1 VVTEEIM
8 SEHTEP
14 MDPKFREWADRMAAR
29 NGDPEYQRHATKL
42 ADEIRD
48 FQAFTAGRDLRARLL
63 RSGVPEE
70 HWGAFTAPGECPAL
84 AAVRAFLDAPAEARM
99 LVLAGTAGQGKS
111 FALAWAVYV
120 RGGQF
125 VNLHELATASSF
137 DDVFWDRLEAA
148 PVLAVDELGGEKMHD
163 AFESRLY
170 GLLNARYQRNRK
182 TVIATN
188 LDAGAFR
195 ARYLANGLERLADRL
210 RTSAQWVNL
219 SGPSMRRPWAEGRP

>member
-1 VVTEEIM
+1 M
-8 SEHTEP
+8 DEHSEP

-29 NGDPEYQRHATKL
+29 NGDPEYQRHATRL
-42 ADEIRD
+42 AAEIRD
-48 FQAFTAGRDLRARLL
+48 FQAFTADRTLRSRLL

-70 HWGAFTAPGECPAL
+70 HWGAFEAPTVCPAL
-84 AAVRAFLDAPAEARM
+84 AAVQAFLAASAEARM

-111 FALAWAVYV
+111 FALAWAVYGQ
-120 RGGQF
+120 GGQF

-137 DDVFWDRLEAA
+137 DEVFWDRLESA
-148 PVLAVDELGGEKMHD
+148 PVLALDELGGEKMHD
-163 AFESRLY
+163 AFEARLY

-188 LDAGAFR
+188 LAPADFR

-219 SGPSMRRPWAEGRP
+219 TGESMRRPWKDARP